1 MTSGPKDAATS
12 DSTSWPRADSPRST
26 PTPRKRGHDTR
37 RTHRIECNNR
47 SPGDVFIHHH
57 PGLGPARSLGHEYI
71 VATDHSPNL
80 TIANGLSTERLM
92 RQLEEIEGSTINL
105 PLKQK
110 PERHHFGFSA
120 ASRWTSTRTELSIRP
135 PRCSPDST
143 SS

>member
-57 PGLGPARSLGHEYI
+57 PGLGHPPAVLPEPAAERAASETHSLGPTDSAKGWVEFVPLPDQSRQR
-71 VATDHSPNL
+71 VAVDAP
-80 TIANGLSTERLM
+80 
-92 RQLEEIEGSTINL
+92 Q
-105 PLKQK
+105 
-110 PERHHFGFSA
+110 
-120 ASRWTSTRTELSIRP
+120 
-135 PRCSPDST
+135 
-143 SS
+143 

>member
-57 PGLGPARSLGHEYI
+57 PGLGPNDW
-71 VATDHSPNL
+71 VVHSPWSCWL
-80 TIANGLSTERLM
+80 TKTGLATGYARWQISD
-92 RQLEEIEGSTINL
+92 RQLAL
-105 PLKQK
+105 PAMVDAD
-110 PERHHFGFSA
+110 A
-120 ASRWTSTRTELSIRP
+120 ATRAQTVEAHRP
-135 PRCSPDST
+135 I
-143 SS
+143 